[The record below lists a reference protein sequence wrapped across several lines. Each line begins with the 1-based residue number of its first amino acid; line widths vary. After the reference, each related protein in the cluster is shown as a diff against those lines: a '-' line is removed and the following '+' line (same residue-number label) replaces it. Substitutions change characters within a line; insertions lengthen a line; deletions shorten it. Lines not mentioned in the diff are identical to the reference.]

1 MENTYF
7 YYLEL
12 KNLQFNGK
20 VKCKILLINH
30 CEKFNVQLKAG
41 LLNANFRIMMFWS
54 TCFFLNLVF
63 SSDGFE
69 INVLHKPQV
78 HKSFGEGSYMFNQP
92 VYEHGYEGIILRPW
106 GGTPLLSSPTPLFR
120 WPRKPGSR
128 LLSELRRRQP
138 RLGSVR
144 RRAGPPVS
152 V

>member
-1 MENTYF
+1 MENKYF

-69 INVLHKPQV
+69 INVLHKPPV
-78 HKSFGEGSYMFNQP
+78 HKSFGEGSYQFNQP

-106 GGTPLLSSPTPLFR
+106 GGTPLLSYSF
-120 WPRKPGSR
+120 
-128 LLSELRRRQP
+128 
-138 RLGSVR
+138 V
-144 RRAGPPVS
+144 
-152 V
+152 